1 MKHTVEMHEVKS
13 AKNVALSDF
22 IEMLING
29 EADYMSKGDV
39 AIAVL
44 DKMEENI
51 RMRMHG
57 IRVLTDA
64 TITY

>member
-1 MKHTVEMHEVKS
+1 MNHTVEMHEVKS

-29 EADYMSKGDV
+29 EADHMSKGDV

-51 RMRMHG
+51 RMRMYG